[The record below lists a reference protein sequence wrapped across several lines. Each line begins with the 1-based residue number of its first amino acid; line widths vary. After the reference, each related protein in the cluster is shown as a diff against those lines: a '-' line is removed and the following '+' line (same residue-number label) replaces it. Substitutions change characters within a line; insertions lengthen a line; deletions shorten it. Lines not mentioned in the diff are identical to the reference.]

1 MKNLKTSA
9 EVMRQH
15 NSFAPAKLK
24 TTIRVADTRR
34 VTGIIALAI
43 MAITM
48 FSFAACAGLDFTS
61 DGGGGSSSASASSA
75 AVPNTSLNGIWVGK
89 ISKNTYQMS
98 FKDGSYSVMTNG
110 INSERGT
117 YTSTGKS
124 MTMTASHAHG
134 DWITANGFEIAKKW
148 HTQTE
153 LEAALKGKMTDA
165 NIART
170 SKNFFTPQKIEYT
183 VKDDKLSWRGPWGS
197 LNFKRTI

>member
-1 MKNLKTSA
+1 MKNFEKRG
-9 EVMRQH
+9 V
-15 NSFAPAKLK
+15 SFAIAKLK
-24 TTIRVADTRR
+24 A
-34 VTGIIALAI
+34 IIALAI
-43 MAITM
+43 MAS
-48 FSFAACAGLDFTS
+48 FSMAACAGLIGTG
-61 DGGGGSSSASASSA
+61 DGGGGGNSASSAASSASASSA
-75 AVPNTSLNGIWVGK
+75 SVAAANTSLNGTWTGK
-89 ISKNTYQMS
+89 VNKNTYQMS
-98 FKDGSYSVMTNG
+98 FKDGSYSVLTNG
-110 INSERGT
+110 LNSERGT

>member
-1 MKNLKTSA
+1 MKNFKTSLG
-9 EVMRQH
+9 
-15 NSFAPAKLK
+15 SFAIAKLK
-24 TTIRVADTRR
+24 ATRR
-34 VTGIIALAI
+34 VAATRRAAGIIALIAI
-43 MAITM
+43 IS
-48 FSFAACAGLDFTS
+48 FSFAACAGLDFT
-61 DGGGGSSSASASSA
+61 GGGEGGGNSTASASASSA
-75 AVPNTSLNGIWVGK
+75 SAAVANTSLNGTWVGK

-98 FKDGSYSVMTNG
+98 FKDGSYSIITNEH
-110 INSERGT
+110 NSERGT

-124 MTMTASHAHG
+124 MTMTATHAHG
-134 DWITANGFEIAKKW
+134 DWITANGFAIDKKW
-148 HTQTE
+148 HTQAE

>member
-1 MKNLKTSA
+1 MKTS
-9 EVMRQH
+9 M
-15 NSFAPAKLK
+15 KLF
-24 TTIRVADTRR
+24 
-34 VTGIIALAI
+34 GIIALVSI
-43 MAITM
+43 IG
-48 FSFAACAGLDFTS
+48 FSFAACAGLDFT
-61 DGGGGSSSASASSA
+61 GGGGSTSSSSVSASSSA
-75 AVPNTSLNGIWVGK
+75 AVASTSLNGTWVGK
-89 ISKNTYQMS
+89 VNKNTYQMS
-98 FKDGSYSVMTNG
+98 FNDGSYSVTTNG
-110 INSERGT
+110 HNSERGT

-124 MTMTASHAHG
+124 MTMTATHAHG

-148 HTQTE
+148 HTQAE